1 MFNQS
6 SAKLSTSSIRPSP
19 RTMAIRIR
27 DAPHARIRREA
38 NMNFGIKQKML
49 LVLLGVLAL
58 TAALD
63 ALLASYYTDRQNQES
78 AFITLSRDLLAWQND
93 LQALTVR
100 LKGSAL
106 SASGDP
112 VLLNQLAELVTL
124 EFNVD
129 DPLRA
134 NDALQIART
143 LSFSKAVSLSR
154 LHLVLRSGGF
164 SSIAVYTGS
173 KLSHYV
179 SASEAGMMVRHR
191 NAHPGWAGV
200 AIKAGE
206 NLDFQSW
213 PAWQE
218 GRPPSTIAGAIGTVK
233 QPTVSFSF
241 PSPAFAAID
250 IAVPVQGVVDEFW
263 RPLQAESV
271 SRIVSELT
279 IAGPAADKDKSASA
293 SPWRQATLAVLVY
306 RKRIDRAVLAE
317 LAAKTGKWPVLF
329 SPDGSHQ
336 QRLTGFNLMPKELLR
351 KAQASAPG
359 TPSRLIEQTVTAEQ
373 GSFYAALLPWQFE
386 NRTRLILGLTSSRD
400 STLQN
405 IRQTVSA
412 ILIASSLIFVLSIV
426 VGIFWVGRFIDP
438 IVDLTRAVKKIGL
451 KRGLEGEPIAGN
463 PITAEALQPIIIEAR
478 DEVGELSAAFNVMI
492 AELRHALE
500 TLEQSVQ
507 ARTAELRQQTRYL
520 RTLIDTLPLWV
531 WLKDTRRRYLAT
543 NQANADACGHTVD
556 EMIGKRDQDLWP
568 PELAQ
573 RRDADDMEVMAS
585 SQRKTVEE
593 AIAGANGIVWMETF
607 RAPVLDE
614 DGSVLGT
621 VGAARNISERKAAEA
636 AREAALT
643 EAVRLA
649 RQRSEFLAQMSHEL
663 RTPLNA
669 IMGYAQILGRDA
681 HQLSERHA
689 TGLLTI
695 QQSGQH
701 LLTLINDILDL
712 ARVEAKKLE
721 LYPSAIHLSQ
731 FLCALAEIIR
741 IKADEKCL
749 SFTYRL
755 APDLPAS
762 VKVDDKRLRQVLLNL
777 LGNAVKFTDR
787 GEISLRVLGAP
798 RAEPGPWKDRAGE
811 ATVRLR
817 FEVEDSGIGMSD
829 EQVARIFEPFEQV
842 TEVRRREGGTGLG
855 LAISQQLVHLMGATI
870 QVKSQLGKGSLF
882 WFELELPVA
891 EAGIA
896 ALPAQ
901 RTAIGYAG
909 ARKKVL
915 IVDDAPQNRAML
927 MDALRPLGFEVFDAG
942 NGQECLDSLSSVKP
956 DLILMDLMMPVMDG
970 REATRTIRNLPEF
983 ARIPI
988 VMVSASASRDD
999 ESRSYAAGASAFIPK
1014 PVEHDILLRIIG
1026 EQLSLNWIDDESV
1039 PEPAA
1044 EWDQQAVDFVIPAAD
1059 EIEAL
1064 HQLAR
1069 LGDMKKI
1076 GEQAD
1081 YLKGLDARYAP
1092 FARRL
1097 QSLAKNYQSKA
1108 IAALVERYRT
1118 EHEEA
1123 PTENPPA

>member
-1 MFNQS
+1 
-6 SAKLSTSSIRPSP
+6 
-19 RTMAIRIR
+19 
-27 DAPHARIRREA
+27 
-38 NMNFGIKQKML
+38 MNFGIKQKML

-63 ALLASYYTDRQNQES
+63 ALLASYYTNRQDQES

-93 LQALTVR
+93 LQALTLR
-100 LKGSAL
+100 LKGTAL

-112 VLLNQLAELVTL
+112 VLLNQLAELITL

-134 NDALQIART
+134 NDATQIART
-143 LSFSKAVSLSR
+143 LSFSKAVSLNR
-154 LHLVLRSGGF
+154 LHLVLRTGGF

-191 NAHPGWAGV
+191 NVHPGWAGV

-218 GRPPSTIAGAIGTVK
+218 GRPPSTIARTIRTVE
-233 QPTVSFSF
+233 QSSVSFSF
-241 PSPAFAAID
+241 PSPEFAAID
-250 IAVPVQGVVDEFW
+250 IAVPVQGVVDESW
-263 RPLQAESV
+263 RPLQAQPV

-279 IAGPAADKDKSASA
+279 IAGPAAGKDKSESA
-293 SPWRQATLAVLVY
+293 SPWRHATLAVLVY

-329 SPDGSHQ
+329 SPDGRHQ
-336 QRLTGFNLMPKELLR
+336 QRLTDLDLIPKELLR
-351 KAQASAPG
+351 KAQASEPG
-359 TPSRLIEQTVTAEQ
+359 KPSRVIQQTVKAEP
-373 GSFYAALLPWQFE
+373 GSFYEALLPWQFE

-412 ILIASSLIFVLSIV
+412 ILIASGLILVLSIG
-426 VGIFWVGRFIDP
+426 VGFFWVERFIDP
-438 IVDLTRAVKKIGL
+438 IVALTRAVKKIGF
-451 KRGLEGEPIAGN
+451 KRGQEGEQLAGN
-463 PITAEALQPIIIEAR
+463 GIRAEELQPIIIEAR

-614 DGSVLGT
+614 DGTPLGT

-712 ARVEAKKLE
+712 ARVEANKLE

-731 FLCALAEIIR
+731 FLRALAEIIR

-749 SFTYRL
+749 SFTYRV

-777 LGNAVKFTDR
+777 LGNAVKFTDQ
-787 GEISLRVLGAP
+787 GEISLRVRGAP
-798 RAEPGPWKDRAGE
+798 GAAPGPSKARAGE

-829 EQVARIFEPFEQV
+829 EQVARIFQPFEQV

-896 ALPAQ
+896 ALPVQ
-901 RTAIGYAG
+901 RTVIGYAG

-915 IVDDAPQNRAML
+915 VVDDVPQNRAML

-970 REATRTIRNLPEF
+970 REATRTIRNLPQF

-1014 PVEHDILLRIIG
+1014 PVEYDILLRIIG
-1026 EQLSLNWIDDESV
+1026 EQLSLNWIDDESA

-1044 EWDQQAVDFVIPAAD
+1044 EWDPQAVDFVIPAPD

-1081 YLKGLDARYAP
+1081 YLKSLDARYAP

-1123 PTENPPA
+1123 RTENPPA